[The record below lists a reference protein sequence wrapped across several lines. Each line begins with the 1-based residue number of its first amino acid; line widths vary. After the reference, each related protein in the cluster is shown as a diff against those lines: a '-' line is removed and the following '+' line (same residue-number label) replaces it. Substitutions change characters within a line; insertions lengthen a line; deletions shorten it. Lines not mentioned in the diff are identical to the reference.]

1 MQKVNTV
8 LIVILAIAV
17 IYLYSRPTGIEEP
30 AVADATLNQTD
41 SSETSLPM
49 NGRIA
54 YIDVDS
60 LDANYVYLQDQRKAL
75 LEAQRKKQRSVENKL
90 RRAEERFMQLQ
101 EQAPT
106 MTPSQMESAQVELQ
120 QLDEQITAYREKMAQ
135 DLMEMEMDIN
145 SKLYERLEVILA
157 DFNNEMGYDYILG
170 YQQGGPVLLC
180 NDSLDLTQ
188 DIIQALNE
196 AYQSE
201 NASEEGD

>member
-1 MQKVNTV
+1 MQKVNTA
-8 LIVILAIAV
+8 LIIILALAV
-17 IYLYSRPTGIEEP
+17 AYLYTQPVGDKPQSEE
-30 AVADATLNQTD
+30 TTSLTTSD
-41 SSETSLPM
+41 SSSSSLPM
-49 NGRIA
+49 NGRVA
-54 YIDVDS
+54 YLNVDS
-60 LDANYVYLQDQRKAL
+60 LDANYLYLQDQRKAL

-120 QLDEQITAYREKMAQ
+120 QLDEQISSYREKMAQ

-145 SKLYERLEVILA
+145 SKLYERLEDILA
-157 DFNNEMGYDYILG
+157 DFNAELGYDYILG

-188 DIIQALNE
+188 DIVQSLNE
-196 AYQSE
+196 AYQ
-201 NASEEGD
+201 EEKQTEGPE